1 MIDIIKELRRKIHTL
16 QVRQAKS
23 RNSKLIILIKLLQN
37 IKNQI
42 MFKKRREKFRERER
56 ESIQTLNKEE
66 YQIYRI
72 KDYYFR

>member
-16 QVRQAKS
+16 QVRKAKS

-72 KDYYFR
+72 KD